1 MIASESEGS
10 YGSMLSSFTA
20 SVKADLDSPVTSN
33 FGNRIAEYRAEAH
46 RIVEEAEG
54 YTGDFERLRKVA
66 KEVEDTLVILARQL
80 LTFGQTAKEIATK
93 WTSRSESQYESDVAV
108 ILMKMECHIKHLYE
122 VSSDVVKD
130 EADLTNLQMR
140 NWQSNIVT
148 PFVAL
153 VEMGREIRNR
163 GVERSCRDY
172 ENKYVKAEADA
183 RKHAKHAGYT
193 RSQLGHGELAEQLS
207 RERLMV
213 QYELCKFLM
222 SVDTIEDRR
231 GPQLLR
237 HFMELVRNQNSYYMN
252 RVRVNE
258 DFRQDMT
265 KLEERMM
272 TRNANR
278 CAQRNTLWDLKGQLE
293 ANDEFT
299 RCGSGRRSSGRDSMN
314 LGSRLSGINLGTVN
328 SALLMDND
336 PLNDLATSTAFFP
349 DLDFTQS
356 GYLYKKSNKKLH
368 KHWQKRRCR
377 IEDGHFWLSHSDE
390 SVPPTKLSLLVSDC
404 KPSADDPKS
413 FDLYCRERTYH
424 LQADS
429 ETDAKRWMLALK
441 REITRVKT
449 KMLSAE
455 TPQGNEGDN
464 TGAISEIYERK
475 MCVAKVRQ
483 LPGNSMCADCSSKD
497 DVQWL
502 SNIGALVCIAC
513 SGVHRELGVH
523 VSRIQSLN
531 LDVISSLEFLENVQH
546 GNQFQAAQGTF
557 NFVAFDVID
566 SVLDSFIFF
575 RFDRQRFIQMKYR
588 DRAFVQ
594 KLDDPDAYLTEAF
607 NNGDFESAYRALL
620 SPNLTRKP
628 FLRNG
633 PFHQMVLRETS
644 LSLPLAD
651 LVMQLR
657 SIEISDM
664 ESIMMDCIRSG
675 NADMVAVLL
684 RYRSLSSTVRGV
696 HLNSLIACSEKAEQK
711 KITEAL
717 RSLQLGDSTQAQN
730 VAVPPVLFISTPDSG
745 KSNIPSLSRSSSS
758 VSPCPHF
765 PSEPTVSRNFT
776 SKPVNVLMR
785 NGTTIS
791 VPQSSSSMEDAG
803 VNRLSKQIF
812 VENESACS
820 SLGGSTAQ
828 VIASGSPSLETCA
841 HNNMQ
846 PSSSMDSDGG
856 RGLLAFEVPLCSST
870 PSPSI
875 AFPRIA
881 ALSNH
886 YSRNFNSE
894 VPLLYRHYRLLPHY
908 QFRLAKHKTGR
919 SVILGQPANTHEL
932 GIILNNLAHVLF
944 MGETNLFQK
953 SGDRSG
959 TVRSLPGHLDPRT
972 SSTKGSDGVIEA
984 TFPMAASMSLD
995 PLPLNTQIQE
1005 NIYVIAPGKEETIDE
1020 QNCIAETRNEKEM
1033 PARNPYYMDEQG
1045 YGGLEF
1051 INHFN
1056 SGKATS
1062 SAFDQAHANLTYG
1075 GHNCSSL
1082 TNSLAANSS
1091 QREMPR
1097 YISKNTRLTR
1107 PAPVPPALIGV
1118 KLKPPIPAP
1127 RRFPSLTREN
1137 RQRDCTRRCRALYD
1151 CKADNSDELS
1161 FRQGD
1166 IIVITKEKIA
1176 GENDTWMEGYLENNP
1191 LCRGVFPTTFVTFL
1205 S

>member
-1 MIASESEGS
+1 MTASEGEGS
-10 YGSMLSSFTA
+10 YGAMLSSFTT

-33 FGNRIAEYRAEAH
+33 FGNRIAEYRVEAQ
-46 RIVEEAEG
+46 RIVEETEG
-54 YTGDFERLRKVA
+54 YTVDFERLRKVS
-66 KEVEDTLVILARQL
+66 KEVEDTLVILVRQL
-80 LTFGQTAKEIATK
+80 LAFGQAAKEIATK

-108 ILMKMECHIKHLYE
+108 ILMKMECHIK
-122 VSSDVVKD
+122 D

-148 PFVAL
+148 PFLTL
-153 VEMGREIRNR
+153 VEIGREIRNR

-193 RSQLGHGELAEQLS
+193 RSQLGHGELAEQLT

-222 SVDTIEDRR
+222 SVDTVEDRR

-293 ANDEFT
+293 ANDELA
-299 RCGSGRRSSGRDSMN
+299 RCASGRRSSGRDSVN
-314 LGSRLSGINLGTVN
+314 LGSRLSGINLVN
-328 SALLMDND
+328 ASNALLNDND
-336 PLNDLATSTAFFP
+336 PLNELATSTAFFP

-368 KHWQKRRCR
+368 KQWQKRRCR

-390 SVPPTKLSLLVSDC
+390 SAPPTKLSLLVSDC
-404 KPSADDPKS
+404 KPSTDDPKS

-441 REITRVKT
+441 REITRVKA

-455 TPQGNEGDN
+455 TPQGNEGGSS
-464 TGAISEIYERK
+464 GAISELYERK
-475 MCVAKVRQ
+475 MCVAKVRK
-483 LPGNSMCADCSSKD
+483 LPGNNVCADCSSKE

-531 LDVISSLEFLENVQH
+531 LDVISPLEFLVPLSS
-546 GNQFQAAQGTF
+546 GNIMINRLFEYDAAKCATWKPIPGCT
-557 NFVAFDVID
+557 
-566 SVLDSFIFF
+566 

-588 DRAFVQ
+588 DRTFVQ
-594 KLDDPDAYLTEAF
+594 ELDDPDASLTEAF
-607 NNGDFESAYRALL
+607 NNCDFENTYRALL
-620 SPNLTRKP
+620 SPNLSKKP
-628 FLRNG
+628 FFRNG

-657 SIEISDM
+657 IEISDM
-664 ESIMMDCIRSG
+664 EAIIMDCIRCG

-684 RYRSLSSTVRGV
+684 RYRSLSSAVRSI
-696 HLNSLIACSEKAEQK
+696 HLHSLITCSENAQQK
-711 KITEAL
+711 KITETL
-717 RSLQLGDSTQAQN
+717 RSLQLGDSTQVQN
-730 VAVPPVLFISTPDSG
+730 VAVPPILFISTPDSA
-745 KSNIPSLSRSSSS
+745 SLSRSSSS
-758 VSPCPHF
+758 VSSCPHL
-765 PSEPTVSRNFT
+765 PSDSTASQNVI

-791 VPQSSSSMEDAG
+791 VPQSPLSMEDTG
-803 VNRLSKQIF
+803 GNRLSKQIF
-812 VENESACS
+812 VESEPAHSLVERETSAHN
-820 SLGGSTAQ
+820 STQ
-828 VIASGSPSLETCA
+828 TSGSKNFDERKEFLP
-841 HNNMQ
+841 
-846 PSSSMDSDGG
+846 
-856 RGLLAFEVPLCSST
+856 FVVPLCTST
-870 PSPSI
+870 PSSNVDS
-875 AFPRIA
+875 ARVA
-881 ALSNH
+881 THSNH
-886 YSRNFNSE
+886 YSVTLPSIPISSSPPISVTPAQNMAKSYIRSASE
-894 VPLLYRHYRLLPHY
+894 YSR
-908 QFRLAKHKTGR
+908 T
-919 SVILGQPANTHEL
+919 ANCFEDP
-932 GIILNNLAHVLF
+932 
-944 MGETNLFQK
+944 
-953 SGDRSG
+953 GDRSA
-959 TVRSLPGHLDPRT
+959 TVRSLPGHLAPQS
-972 SSTKGSDGVIEA
+972 SSTRDNDEIMGT
-984 TFPMAASMSLD
+984 TFPIVASISLD
-995 PLPLNTQIQE
+995 PIPLNAQKQE
-1005 NIYVIAPGKEETIDE
+1005 MNIYVVAPGKEEIIDKQKCVAE
-1020 QNCIAETRNEKEM
+1020 AQNERER
-1033 PARNPYYMDEQG
+1033 PARNPYITNEQG
-1045 YGGLEF
+1045 YFSYDIISSRGIRMDDIISNFVKG
-1051 INHFN
+1051 
-1056 SGKATS
+1056 TS
-1062 SAFDQAHANLTYG
+1062 SAFDQARSNFTSDNEHARF
-1075 GHNCSSL
+1075 SVM
-1082 TNSLAANSS
+1082 NSLAANNLR
-1091 QREMPR
+1091 REMPR
-1097 YISKNTRLTR
+1097 YMSRSIRLTR
-1107 PAPVPPALIGV
+1107 PAPAPPPLIGV

-1127 RRFPSLTREN
+1127 RRFPSLSREN
-1137 RQRDCTRRCRALYD
+1137 KQRDCARRCRALYD
-1151 CKADNSDELS
+1151 CKADNADELS

-1166 IIVITKEKIA
+1166 IIVITKEKIT
-1176 GENDTWMEGYLENNP
+1176 GESDIWMEGYLENNP
-1191 LCRGVFPTTFVTFL
+1191 LCKGVFPTTFVTFL

>member
-1 MIASESEGS
+1 MTASESEGS
-10 YGSMLSSFTA
+10 YGTMLSSFTT

-33 FGNRIAEYRAEAH
+33 FGNRIAEYRAEAQ

-66 KEVEDTLVILARQL
+66 KEVEDTLVILTRQL
-80 LTFGQTAKEIATK
+80 LTFGQAAKEIATK

-108 ILMKMECHIKHLYE
+108 ILMKMECHIK
-122 VSSDVVKD
+122 D
-130 EADLTNLQMR
+130 EADLMNLQMR
-140 NWQSNIVT
+140 NWQSNIVN
-148 PFVAL
+148 PFITL
-153 VEMGREIRNR
+153 VEIGREIRNR

-193 RSQLGHGELAEQLS
+193 RSQLSHGELAEQLS

-222 SVDTIEDRR
+222 SVDAIEDRR

-278 CAQRNTLWDLKGQLE
+278 CAQRNILWDLKGQLE

-299 RCGSGRRSSGRDSMN
+299 RCALGHRSSGRDSVN
-314 LGSRLSGINLGTVN
+314 FGSRLSGINLGSVN
-328 SALLMDND
+328 NALLMDND
-336 PLNDLATSTAFFP
+336 SLNELATSTAFFP

-368 KHWQKRRCR
+368 KQWQKRRCR

-455 TPQGNEGDN
+455 TPQGNESGSGSAV
-464 TGAISEIYERK
+464 TEMYERK
-475 MCVAKVRQ
+475 MCIAKVRQ
-483 LPGNSMCADCSSKD
+483 LPGNSSCADCSSKE

-523 VSRIQSLN
+523 ISRIQSLN
-531 LDVISSLEFLENVQH
+531 LDVISPLEFLVPLSSGNVMINRLFEYDATKCATWKPIP
-546 GNQFQAAQGTF
+546 GCT
-557 NFVAFDVID
+557 
-566 SVLDSFIFF
+566 

-594 KLDDPDAYLTEAF
+594 KLDDPDAFLTEAF
-607 NNGDFESAYRALL
+607 NDGDFENTYRSLL
-620 SPNLTRKP
+620 SPNLTKKP

-633 PFHQMVLRETS
+633 PFHQMVLSGTS

-651 LVMQLR
+651 LVIQLR
-657 SIEISDM
+657 IEISDM
-664 ESIMMDCIRSG
+664 EAIMIDCIHSG

-684 RYRSLSSTVRGV
+684 RYRSLNSTVRGI
-696 HLNSLIACSEKAEQK
+696 HLNSLITCSEKAQQK
-711 KITEAL
+711 KITETL
-717 RSLQLGDSTQAQN
+717 KSLQLGNSTPAQN
-730 VAVPPVLFISTPDSG
+730 VAVPPILFVSTPDSA
-745 KSNIPSLSRSSSS
+745 SLSRSSSS

-765 PSEPTVSRNFT
+765 LSDSTSSQNFT

-791 VPQSSSSMEDAG
+791 VPQSSSSMEDTG
-803 VNRLSKQIF
+803 INRLSTQIF
-812 VENESACS
+812 VESEPTYS
-820 SLGGSTAQ
+820 SVGGGTVQ
-828 VIASGSPSLETCA
+828 VIASGCSSLGTCG
-841 HNNMQ
+841 HYNTQ
-846 PSSSMDSDGG
+846 PTSSMDSNGG
-856 RGLLAFEVPLCSST
+856 RSLLAFEIPLCTST
-870 PSPSI
+870 PSSSVVS
-875 AFPRIA
+875 PRIA

-886 YSRNFNSE
+886 YSPTLPTSSTLSISAAPTQNRTKCYTRSTSE
-894 VPLLYRHYRLLPHY
+894 YSR
-908 QFRLAKHKTGR
+908 T
-919 SVILGQPANTHEL
+919 ANHSEES
-932 GIILNNLAHVLF
+932 N
-944 MGETNLFQK
+944 
-953 SGDRSG
+953 DRSG
-959 TVRSLPGHLDPRT
+959 TVRSLPGHLAPSQT
-972 SSTKGSDGVIEA
+972 SSTKVSNGIMET
-984 TFPMAASMSLD
+984 TFPIVSSMSLD
-995 PLPLNTQIQE
+995 PLPLRAQE
-1005 NIYVIAPGKEETIDE
+1005 MNIYVVAPGKEEIINKEKCVAEIRNGREESTINPHPIDE
-1020 QNCIAETRNEKEM
+1020 Q
-1033 PARNPYYMDEQG
+1033 D
-1045 YGGLEF
+1045 F
-1051 INHFN
+1051 V
-1056 SGKATS
+1056 KATS
-1062 SAFDQAHANLTYG
+1062 SAFDQARANFTSYDGNTL
-1075 GHNCSSL
+1075 SSL
-1082 TNSLAANSS
+1082 NPLTVNGL
-1091 QREMPR
+1091 QREMHR
-1097 YISKNTRLTR
+1097 YTSKNTRLTR
-1107 PAPVPPALIGV
+1107 PAPAPPALIGV

-1127 RRFPSLTREN
+1127 RRFPSLTRGNKE
-1137 RQRDCTRRCRALYD
+1137 RDYARRCRALYD

-1166 IIVITKEKIA
+1166 IIVITKEKIT

-1191 LCRGVFPTTFVTFL
+1191 LCKGIFPTTFVTFL

>member
-1 MIASESEGS
+1 
-10 YGSMLSSFTA
+10 
-20 SVKADLDSPVTSN
+20 
-33 FGNRIAEYRAEAH
+33 
-46 RIVEEAEG
+46 
-54 YTGDFERLRKVA
+54 
-66 KEVEDTLVILARQL
+66 
-80 LTFGQTAKEIATK
+80 
-93 WTSRSESQYESDVAV
+93 
-108 ILMKMECHIKHLYE
+108 
-122 VSSDVVKD
+122 
-130 EADLTNLQMR
+130 
-140 NWQSNIVT
+140 
-148 PFVAL
+148 
-153 VEMGREIRNR
+153 
-163 GVERSCRDY
+163 
-172 ENKYVKAEADA
+172 
-183 RKHAKHAGYT
+183 
-193 RSQLGHGELAEQLS
+193 
-207 RERLMV
+207 
-213 QYELCKFLM
+213 M

-252 RVRVNE
+252 RVKVNE
-258 DFRQDMT
+258 DFRQDMA

-299 RCGSGRRSSGRDSMN
+299 RCASGRRSSGRDSVN
-314 LGSRLSGINLGTVN
+314 LGSRLSGVNLGNVN
-328 SALLMDND
+328 NALLMDND
-336 PLNDLATSTAFFP
+336 PLNELATSTAFFP

-368 KHWQKRRCR
+368 KQWQKRRCR

-455 TPQGNEGDN
+455 TPQGSEGGSN
-464 TGAISEIYERK
+464 GTISEVCERK

-483 LPGNSMCADCSSKD
+483 LPGNNICADCSSKE

-531 LDVISSLEFLENVQH
+531 LDVISPLEFFVPLSSGNVMI
-546 GNQFQAAQGTF
+546 NRLFEYDAAKCATWKPVPGCT
-557 NFVAFDVID
+557 
-566 SVLDSFIFF
+566 

-594 KLDDPDAYLTEAF
+594 KLDDPDAFLAEAF
-607 NNGDFESAYRALL
+607 NNCDFENAYRALL
-620 SPNLTRKP
+620 SPNLTKKP

-633 PFHQMVLRETS
+633 SFHQMVLCGTS

-651 LVMQLR
+651 LVIQLR
-657 SIEISDM
+657 IEISDM
-664 ESIMMDCIRSG
+664 EAIMIDCIHSG

-684 RYRSLSSTVRGV
+684 RYRSLSSTVRGI
-696 HLNSLIACSEKAEQK
+696 HLNSLITCSEKAQQK
-711 KITEAL
+711 KITETL
-717 RSLQLGDSTQAQN
+717 RSLKLGDSTQAQN
-730 VAVPPVLFISTPDSG
+730 VTIPPILFVSTPDST
-745 KSNIPSLSRSSSS
+745 SLSRSSSS
-758 VSPCPHF
+758 ISPCPHL
-765 PSEPTVSRNFT
+765 PSESTISQNFT

-791 VPQSSSSMEDAG
+791 VPQSSSSTEDTR
-803 VNRLSKQIF
+803 VNLLSKQIF
-812 VENESACS
+812 AENEPVYS
-820 SLGGSTAQ
+820 SVEGDTVQ
-828 VIASGSPSLETCA
+828 VIASGCPSLDICV
-841 HNNMQ
+841 HNNTQ
-846 PSSSMDSDGG
+846 PTSPMNYNGERD
-856 RGLLAFEVPLCSST
+856 LLEFEVPLGTSA
-870 PSPSI
+870 PSSI
-875 AFPRIA
+875 APPIRTAI
-881 ALSNH
+881 SNH
-886 YSRNFNSE
+886 YSETLPTSSTSPISALPMQKKAKCYVRSTSE
-894 VPLLYRHYRLLPHY
+894 YSQTMNH
-908 QFRLAKHKTGR
+908 
-919 SVILGQPANTHEL
+919 SEESSN
-932 GIILNNLAHVLF
+932 
-944 MGETNLFQK
+944 
-953 SGDRSG
+953 RSG
-959 TVRSLPGHLDPRT
+959 TIRSLPGHLVPQT
-972 SSTKGSDGVIEA
+972 SSTKDAVAIEYFEILLHEYSKGECKRSFGNCTDILGSDGVVET
-984 TFPMAASMSLD
+984 TFPIVASMSRN
-995 PLPLNTQIQE
+995 PLRLNTQMQE
-1005 NIYVIAPGKEETIDE
+1005 MNIYVVAPGKEEIINKE
-1020 QNCIAETRNEKEM
+1020 KCVAETPNEREGL
-1033 PARNPYYMDEQG
+1033 PYIYKIQG
-1045 YGGLEF
+1045 QRLFENFLYVSECV
-1051 INHFN
+1051 
-1056 SGKATS
+1056 KATS
-1062 SAFDQAHANLTYG
+1062 SAFDQALANFTSYDEYPR
-1075 GHNCSSL
+1075 SSP
-1082 TNSLAANSS
+1082 NSLAANGL

-1127 RRFPSLTREN
+1127 RRFPSLTRGN
-1137 RQRDCTRRCRALYD
+1137 KQRDSARRCRALYD

-1166 IIVITKEKIA
+1166 IIVITKEKIT

-1191 LCRGVFPTTFVTFL
+1191 LCKGVFPTTFVTFL